1 MTAISAPLSNLP
13 TAALVRP
20 PLTGPAG
27 VPFARLLRT
36 ELRKLTDTR
45 AGKWLMT
52 VIIAATP
59 IIVLV
64 DLFTAKTQSLTY
76 SNIVDLTQTPQEF
89 LLPALGLLA
98 VTTEWSQ
105 RTGLVTF
112 TLAPHRGR
120 VLRAKAAAT
129 GVLGLLAIAVAFVT
143 AAIGNLLGSSLRHGD
158 GSWAFG
164 FGGFRDLIVVQ
175 LGTLAEGF
183 AFGMLLLVSSAA
195 IITYYV
201 LPTLASFAVNTIPG
215 LKADSPWFDLISAQ
229 SPLYNHTMTG
239 TAWLQWVVS
248 FSIWV
253 VLPGVFGV
261 LRVLRSEIKSS

>member
-1 MTAISAPLSNLP
+1 MTASPAALTNLP
-13 TAALVRP
+13 SAALVRP

-27 VPFARLLRT
+27 VPFSRLLRT

-45 AGKWLMT
+45 AGKWLVT
-52 VIIAATP
+52 VIIAVTP
-59 IIVLV
+59 VIVLIT
-64 DLFTAKTQSLTY
+64 LFASKPQSLTY
-76 SNIVDLTQTPQEF
+76 SNLVDLTQTPQEF
-89 LLPALGLLA
+89 LLPALGLLT

-120 VLRAKAAAT
+120 LLRAKAAAV
-129 GVLGLLAIAVAFVT
+129 GLFGLLAVAIAFIT
-143 AAIGNLLGSSLRHGD
+143 AALGNLLGEALRHGN

-164 FGGFRDLIVVQ
+164 VGGFRDLVVVQ

-183 AFGMLLLVSSAA
+183 AFGMLLLMSAPA

-201 LPTLASFAVNTIPG
+201 LPTLVAFASNAIPS
-215 LKADSPWFDLISAQ
+215 LEPDKSWFDLISAQ
-229 SPLYNHTMTG
+229 SALYNHEMTG
-239 TAWLQWVVS
+239 TAWLQWAVS
-248 FSIWV
+248 FTIWV
-253 VLPGVFGV
+253 LLPGAFGV

>member
-1 MTAISAPLSNLP
+1 MTASPALTNLP
-13 TAALVRP
+13 SAALVRP

-27 VPFARLLRT
+27 VPFSRLLRT

-45 AGKWLMT
+45 AGKWLVT
-52 VIIAATP
+52 VIIAVTP
-59 IIVLV
+59 VIVV
-64 DLFTAKTQSLTY
+64 ITLFTAKPKSLTY
-76 SNIVDLTQTPQEF
+76 SNLVDLTQTPQEF

-120 VLRAKAAAT
+120 VLRAKAAAI
-129 GVLGLLAIAVAFVT
+129 GVFGLLAIAVAFLT
-143 AAIGNLLGSSLRHGD
+143 AAIGNLLGEALRHGD

-164 FGGFRDLIVVQ
+164 FSGFRDLIVVQ

-183 AFGMLLLVSSAA
+183 AFGMLLLISAPA
-195 IITYYV
+195 VVAYYV
-201 LPTLASFAVNTIPG
+201 LPALTSFAVNTIPS
-215 LKADSPWFDLISAQ
+215 LKADKSWFDLISAQ
-229 SPLYNHTMTG
+229 SPLYNHEMTG
-239 TAWLQWVVS
+239 TAWLQWIAS

-253 VLPGVFGV
+253 LLPGAFGV

>member
-1 MTAISAPLSNLP
+1 MTATPALTNLP
-13 TAALVRP
+13 SAALVRP

-27 VPFARLLRT
+27 VPFSRLLRV

-45 AGKWLMT
+45 AGRWLVT
-52 VIIAATP
+52 LIIAATP
-59 IIVLV
+59 IALV
-64 DLFTAKTQSLTY
+64 IMLFTAKQQTLTY
-76 SNIVDLTQTPQEF
+76 DQFVNITQTPQEF

-120 VLRAKAAAT
+120 VLRAKAAAI
-129 GVLGLLAIAVAFVT
+129 GLFGLLAIAVAFVT
-143 AAIGNLLGSSLRHGD
+143 AAIGNLLGEALRHGN

-183 AFGMLLLVSSAA
+183 AFGMLLLISAPA
-195 IITYYV
+195 IVTYYV
-201 LPTLASFAVNTIPG
+201 LPTITAFAVNTIPS
-215 LKADSPWFDLISAQ
+215 LKADKSWFDLISAQ
-229 SPLYNHTMTG
+229 SPLYNHEMTG
-239 TAWLQWVVS
+239 TAWLQWLVS
-248 FSIWV
+248 FTIWV
-253 VLPGVFGV
+253 LLPGTFGV